1 MKKEIY
7 NGRTIAVINHKGGSG
22 KSTTA
27 VSLSHFL
34 ADFGRK
40 VAVIDC
46 DPQGNISSLLGL
58 KLDRDNT
65 PTLYDILISEFPIPQ
80 VIQHVRQGFDLIPSN
95 KKLAMAEMQMHA
107 FPAREWTLER
117 QFRNFASSYDFVI
130 LDCGPS
136 LSLMVQNVLCY
147 VDELLIPCGAD
158 TLSVQG
164 VAHAFESIE
173 HTEKFFHRHPRVLG
187 IVPTFQ
193 NSVTSVARVVL
204 NHLVETYGELVF
216 PIVRLDTK
224 VTRAAAQ
231 GQTILEYSPR
241 SRASEDYRALA
252 RSVAKNAAREVL
264 YLESQAV
271 R

>member
-1 MKKEIY
+1 MKNKP
-7 NGRTIAVINHKGGSG
+7 RKIAVMNHKGGSG

-27 VSLSHFL
+27 VSVAHFL
-34 ADFGRK
+34 SEAGHK
-40 VAVIDC
+40 VAIIDC
-46 DPQGNISSLLGL
+46 DPQGNISSLVGL

-65 PTLYDILISEFPIPQ
+65 PTLYDILISDFPINQ
-80 VIQHVRQGFDLIPSN
+80 VVQKIRQGFDIIPSN

-117 QFRNFASSYDFVI
+117 QFREFANNYDFVL

-147 VDELLIPCGAD
+147 ADELLIPCAAD

-173 HTEKFFHRHPRVLG
+173 HTEKFFHRHPLILG

-193 NSVTSVARVVL
+193 NAVTSVAKEVVDYL
-204 NHLVETYGELVF
+204 KETYGELVL
-216 PIVRLDTK
+216 PAIRLDTK

-231 GQTILEYSPR
+231 GETIVEYSPR
-241 SRASEDYRALA
+241 SRAGEDYRLLA
-252 RSVAKNAAREVL
+252 KKISKILAKEVL
-264 YLESQAV
+264 TLGTQTVKQS

>member
-1 MKKEIY
+1 MKKT
-7 NGRTIAVINHKGGSG
+7 RKIAVMNHKGGSG

-27 VSLSHFL
+27 VSVGHFL
-34 ADFGRK
+34 SDFGNK
-40 VAVIDC
+40 VALIDC
-46 DPQGNISSLLGL
+46 DPQGNISSLVGL
-58 KLDRDNT
+58 KLDRDT
-65 PTLYDILISEFPIPQ
+65 TATLYDILISDFPIEGVKQ
-80 VIQHVRQGFDLIPSN
+80 KVRQGFDIIPSN

-107 FPAREWTLER
+107 LPAREWTLER
-117 QFRNFASSYDFVI
+117 QLSNFADDYDFVL

-147 VDELLIPCGAD
+147 ADELLIPCAAD

-173 HTEKFFHRHPRVLG
+173 HTEKFFRRHPLILG

-193 NSVTSVARVVL
+193 NAVTSVAKVVVDYL
-204 NHLVETYGELVF
+204 KETYQDLVL
-216 PIVRLDTK
+216 PEVRLDTK

-231 GQTILEYSPR
+231 GETILEYSPK
-241 SRASEDYRALA
+241 SRAAEDYRQLA
-252 RSVAKNAAREVL
+252 SKIAQISAKEVL
-264 YLESQAV
+264 LGVAQTVS

>member
-1 MKKEIY
+1 MKKHKT
-7 NGRTIAVINHKGGSG
+7 RKIAVMNHKGGSG

-27 VSLSHFL
+27 VSIGHFL
-34 ADFGRK
+34 SDAGHK
-40 VAVIDC
+40 VGLVDC
-46 DPQGNISSLLGL
+46 DPQGNISSLVGL

-65 PTLYDILISEFPIPQ
+65 PTLYDILISDFPINQ
-80 VIQHVRQGFDLIPSN
+80 VKQRVRQGFDIIPSN

-107 FPAREWTLER
+107 LPAREWTLER
-117 QFRNFASSYDFVI
+117 QLGAFAEDYDFVL

-147 VDELLIPCGAD
+147 ADELLIPCAAD

-173 HTEKFFHRHPRVLG
+173 HTEKFFRRHPLILG

-193 NSVTSVARVVL
+193 NAVTSVAKVVVDYL
-204 NHLVETYGELVF
+204 KETYADLVL
-216 PIVRLDTK
+216 PEIRLDTK

-231 GQTILEYSPR
+231 GETILEYSPR
-241 SRASEDYRALA
+241 SRAAEDYRQLALKIA
-252 RSVAKNAAREVL
+252 QTSAQEVL
-264 YLESQAV
+264 FSGSQAIS

>member
-1 MKKEIY
+1 M
-7 NGRTIAVINHKGGSG
+7 NHKGGSG

-27 VSLSHFL
+27 VSLAHFL
-34 ADFGRK
+34 SDIGHK
-40 VAVIDC
+40 IGIIDC
-46 DPQGNISSLLGL
+46 DPQGNISSLVGL
-58 KLDRDNT
+58 KLDRDIT
-65 PTLYDILISEFPIPQ
+65 PTLYDLLISDFPIDQ
-80 VIQHVRQGFDLIPSN
+80 VVQRISQGFDLIPSN

-117 QFRNFASSYDFVI
+117 QLRGFSNNYDFVF

-147 VDELLIPCGAD
+147 ADELLIPCGAD

-173 HTEKFFHRHPRVLG
+173 HTEKFFRRHPRVLG

-193 NSVTSVARVVL
+193 NNVTSVAKIVL
-204 NHLVETYGELVF
+204 SHLSETYGDLVL
-216 PIVRLDTK
+216 PSIRLDTK
-224 VTRAAAQ
+224 ITRAAAQ
-231 GQTILEYSPR
+231 GQTILQFDSR
-241 SRASEDYRALA
+241 SRSALDYRYLA
-252 RSVAKNAAREVL
+252 SIVAKTAAREVL
-264 YLESQAV
+264 YIDSQAI

>member
-1 MKKEIY
+1 MAKTTKK
-7 NGRTIAVINHKGGSG
+7 GRTIAVINHKGGSG

-27 VSLSHFL
+27 VSLAHFL
-34 ADFGRK
+34 SDAGHR
-40 VAVIDC
+40 VAVVDC
-46 DPQGNISSLLGL
+46 DPQGNISSLVGL

-65 PTLYDILISEFPIPQ
+65 PTLYDILISEFPIAQ
-80 VIQHVRQGFDLIPSN
+80 VVQHIRQGFDVVPSN

-117 QFRNFASSYDFVI
+117 QLRGFAANYDFVL

-147 VDELLIPCGAD
+147 ADEILIPCAAD

-173 HTEKFFHRHPRVLG
+173 HTEKFFRRHPRVLG

-193 NSVTSVARVVL
+193 NGVTSVAKIVVDY
-204 NHLVETYGELVF
+204 LVETYHDLVL
-216 PIVRLDTK
+216 PSVRLDTK

-231 GQTILEYSPR
+231 GETILEFSPR
-241 SRASEDYRALA
+241 TRAAEDYRALA
-252 RSVAKNAAREVL
+252 RVVAKSAAKEVL
-264 YLESQAV
+264 VYDSQTV